1 MNQAIIDTDDRR
13 FESLYTSPF
22 FDINALDKNMTPLM
36 TAVKYDK
43 AYYVKRLLQHPN
55 IDITIKDSHGK
66 SVERNSTEL
75 IEYYFD
81 EYMRQHKPAQT
92 GVYNRCTPHIDSTL
106 CNYVTDDGVT
116 LGAGSFGK
124 VKSIHGVAV
133 KKLKIRRDSLIEST
147 VGLVLDHKYLLKV
160 KGIATSSMCTV
171 LNGQPSMMYIFMNK
185 MKVLSKMST
194 ADKMTYADNTRHII
208 SAIDFLYR
216 HDILYTDI
224 KPENVLYDKSFNFV
238 LSDIGSCTY
247 LNRQEFIIGRQPII
261 FTPTYCDPA
270 TYEIYINSTN
280 PFKTS
285 INIPYYMITIFYAEL
300 LIGTRVSNS
309 GYIPD
314 SQYNLLDHAES
325 IETDLFWKEQLSTV
339 KSAITHWRV
348 TSKRQP
354 GYEWNNSKYD
364 KFYELASSSKYD
376 LPDVLGDIII
386 DDSCRDTPN
395 IPKMFPFP
403 SDDLIFVTTAIHN
416 AHIIMSKNVPH
427 ENEDITTM
435 QYLLLDI
442 LDLRNPLRKPSEE
455 SISRVVALLD
465 GIIRPFTIA
474 DFFNTIPELD
484 HWCMSLFQYDYI
496 RILNVESNRL
506 NIRRVLPVTSTGKP
520 IDVTYL
526 PKFYSYL
533 KTI

>member
-1 MNQAIIDTDDRR
+1 MNQAIKDTDDRV
-13 FESLYTSPF
+13 
-22 FDINALDKNMTPLM
+22 FDLIYSSYSFDVNKLDNDMTPLM
-36 TAVKYDK
+36 TAVKYEK

-55 IDITIKDSHGK
+55 IDIAIKDSRGK

-81 EYMRQHKPAQT
+81 EYMRQHKPAHT
-92 GVYNRCTPHIDSTL
+92 ETYDRCTPHENSTL
-106 CNYVTDDGVT
+106 CDYVTDDGVT
-116 LGAGSFGK
+116 LGSGSFGK
-124 VKSIHGVAV
+124 VKSIHDVAV
-133 KKLKIRRDSLIEST
+133 KKLKIQSDSLIEST
-147 VGLVLDHKYLLKV
+147 VGLILDHEYLLKV
-160 KGIATSSMCTV
+160 KRIATSAMCTV
-171 LNGQPSMMYIFMNK
+171 LNDQPSMMYIFMDK
-185 MKVLSKMST
+185 MRVLSKMAT
-194 ADKMTYADNTRHII
+194 ADKTRYALNTYHIL

-224 KPENVLYDKSFNFV
+224 KPENVLYDNSFNFV

-261 FTPTYCDPA
+261 STPIYCDPA
-270 TYEIYINSTN
+270 TYEIYLNSNN

-300 LIGTRVSNS
+300 LMGMRVSNS

-314 SQYNLLDHAES
+314 SQYSLLQQAETK
-325 IETDLFWKEQLSTV
+325 ETDLFWKEQMSTV
-339 KSAITHWRV
+339 ISSIKHWRV
-348 TSKRQP
+348 LSKTQP
-354 GYEWNNSKYD
+354 GYNWNNSKYE
-364 KFYELASSSKYD
+364 KFYELASSGKYNIH
-376 LPDVLGDIII
+376 DVLGHIII
-386 DDSCRDTPN
+386 DNSCRDTPN

-403 SDDLIFVTTAIHN
+403 SNDLIFVTTALHN
-416 AHIIMSKNVPH
+416 VHIIMSKNVHH
-427 ENEDITTM
+427 ENEDIITM
-435 QYLLLDI
+435 QYLLLNI
-442 LDLRNPLRKPSEE
+442 LRLENPLNKPREE

-484 HWCMSLFQYDYI
+484 LWCMSLFQYDYI
-496 RILNVESNRL
+496 RILNVESDRL
-506 NIRRVLPVTSTGKP
+506 NIQRVLPVTSTGKP

-526 PKFYSYL
+526 PNFYSYL